1 MYNAPDLRCRP
12 ANRVPAEASPKEPM
26 NFDFLSLLANGLVP
40 LPWWGYIVVTLALT
54 HVTIAAV
61 TIYLHRSQAHRGLDL
76 HPVIANFFRFW
87 LWLTTGM
94 LTKEWVAIHRKHHAK
109 VETPEDPHSPQT
121 RGIKK
126 VLLEGAELY
135 RDESKNLETLEKYG
149 IGTPDDWIERN
160 VYTPYSWQ
168 GCGLMLVLDLVLFG
182 PIGAT
187 IWAVQMAWIPVTAAG
202 IINGIGHYWGY
213 RNFACEDASRNVVPW
228 GILIGGEELHN
239 NHHAYGTSARLSSQW
254 YELDIGW
261 MYIRGLESLGL
272 AKVRKLA
279 PQLKFDRA
287 KLQADLETLQA
298 VITHRYAVLTSYARS
313 LKQAYVVEAAS
324 LRERARRGELASG
337 VPSLRRLRQW
347 FHADEAK
354 LPESDRARLAST
366 LENSKALK
374 TLYAMRQELTS
385 LWSRSNDSREQLL
398 ARLQDWCHRADASGI
413 VPLQNFSR
421 RLRSYA

>member
-1 MYNAPDLRCRP
+1 MT
-12 ANRVPAEASPKEPM
+12 
-26 NFDFLSLLANGLVP
+26 FDPLSLLANGLMP
-40 LPWWGYIVVTLALT
+40 LPWWGYVVVTLALT

-76 HPVIANFFRFW
+76 HPVVAHFFRFW

-109 VETPEDPHSPQT
+109 VETPDDPHSPQT

-126 VLLEGAELY
+126 VLLQGAELY
-135 RDESKNLETLEKYG
+135 RDESRNLETLEKYG
-149 IGTPDDWIERN
+149 IGTPNDWIERN

-168 GCGLMLVLDLVLFG
+168 GVGLMLAVNLALFG

-213 RNFACEDASRNVVPW
+213 RNFACEDASRNIVPW
-228 GILIGGEELHN
+228 GIIIGGEELHN

-261 MYIRGLESLGL
+261 MYIRGLEMLRL

-287 KLQADLETLQA
+287 KLQADLDTLQA

-324 LRERARRGELASG
+324 LRERARRGELTSG
-337 VPSLRRLRQW
+337 VPSLRRLRDW
-347 FHADEAK
+347 FHADQAK
-354 LPESDRARLAST
+354 LPEVDRARLAST
-366 LENSKALK
+366 LEHSKALS
-374 TLYAMRQELTS
+374 TLYAMRQELTA
-385 LWSRSNDSREQLL
+385 LWDRSNDSREQLL